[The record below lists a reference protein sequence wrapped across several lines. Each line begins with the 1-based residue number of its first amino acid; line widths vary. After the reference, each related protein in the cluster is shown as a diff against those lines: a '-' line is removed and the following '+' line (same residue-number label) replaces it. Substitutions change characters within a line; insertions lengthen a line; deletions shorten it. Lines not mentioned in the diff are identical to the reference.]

1 MKDETYTIMIIPSS
15 RAQSHAKQ
23 QFVKQFSIHRWVIF
37 FLMLFVIVI
46 TASVIGIAVISVVRA
61 NRLNVKYK
69 NLQTVHSSQQ
79 DEYKRIKAEIE
90 KVSEMES
97 TVREVLGLDDAE
109 SNPSA
114 LGQGGFG
121 GEEISE
127 GSEEFPQ
134 QSPSQESFSVP
145 QASVEKIDNNA
156 SLVEKAST
164 LNVRL
169 QNIIDFVQA
178 KKTEMSQMPSIN
190 PIQSGKFWYSSGFG
204 YRKHPLT
211 GKRQM
216 HRGLDISARISTPV
230 SATADGEVSSITK
243 DAYLGRCVRIDH
255 NPQYSTVYAHLH
267 RYAEGLKK
275 GSVVKRGDIIG
286 YVGASGRTTGPH
298 LHYEVWENGRPR
310 NPKKY
315 ILD

>member
-23 QFVKQFSIHRWVIF
+23 QFVKQFSIHRWAIF

-46 TASVIGIAVISVVRA
+46 TASVISIAVISVVRA

-69 NLQTVHSSQQ
+69 NLQTVHNSQQ
-79 DEYKRIKAEIE
+79 DEYQRIKVEIE

-97 TVREVLGLDDAE
+97 TIRDVLGLDDNE

-121 GEEISE
+121 GGEMSE
-127 GSEEFPQ
+127 VSEDFPQ

-145 QASVEKIDNNA
+145 QASIDDNA

-164 LNVRL
+164 LNARL
-169 QNIIDFVQA
+169 RNIIDFVQA

-190 PIQSGKFWYSSGFG
+190 PIQSGKFWYSSGFRN
-204 YRKHPLT
+204 RKHPLT
-211 GKRQM
+211 GKWQM

-230 SATADGEVSSITK
+230 SATADGTVSSITK
-243 DAYLGRCVRIDH
+243 DAYLGRCVKIDH

-286 YVGASGRTTGPH
+286 YVGSSGRTTGPH
-298 LHYEVWENGRPR
+298 LHYEVWENGKPK
-310 NPKKY
+310 NPKHY

>member
-15 RAQSHAKQ
+15 RVQSQARQ
-23 QFVKQFSIHRWVIF
+23 QFVKQFSIHRWAIF
-37 FLMLFVIVI
+37 FLTLFVIVI

-79 DEYKRIKAEIE
+79 DDYQRIKAEIK

-164 LNVRL
+164 LNARL
-169 QNIIDFVQA
+169 ENIIDFVQA
-178 KKTEMSQMPSIN
+178 KRTEMSEMPSIN
-190 PIQSGKFWYSSGFG
+190 PIQRGKFWYSSGFG

-230 SATADGEVSSITK
+230 SATADGKVLSITK
-243 DAYLGRCVRIDH
+243 DAYLGRCVKIYH
-255 NPQYSTVYAHLH
+255 NSQYTTAYAHLH